1 MKDNFDLKTVEGFGS
16 EWTTF
21 DQSELEESEITEI
34 FTSYFSIFPWENLPN
49 DAVGFDM
56 GCGSGR
62 WAKCV
67 APKVGT
73 LHCIDASSAALQV
86 AKNNLSELENCQFYQ
101 SSVDKITLLDNS
113 MDFGYSLGVL
123 HHIPNTFLGIKGC
136 VEKLKPGAPLLLYLY
151 YAFDNRPFWFR
162 LIWKISDII
171 RQGISQLPYPI
182 RYGISQ
188 IIAVLVYLPLARFS
202 LILEKIGFN
211 VDSIPLSFYR
221 NRSFYVMRNDALDRF
236 GTKLES
242 RFTQDEIRQMM
253 EAAGLINIV
262 FSDLPPYWCSVGY
275 KK

>member
-1 MKDNFDLKTVEGFGS
+1 MENNLDLHTVNGFGS

-21 DQSELEESEITEI
+21 DQSALDNTEITEI
-34 FTSYFSIFPWENLPN
+34 FNSYFSIFPWKNISN
-49 DAVGFDM
+49 NSVGFDL

-67 APKVGT
+67 APKVGR
-73 LHCIDASSAALQV
+73 LHCIDASEAALQV
-86 AKNNLSELENCQFYQ
+86 AKNNLSHLENCELAQA
-101 SSVDKITLLDNS
+101 SVDKIPLADNS

-123 HHIPNTFLGIKGC
+123 HHVPNTFLGIKSC
-136 VEKLKPGAPLLLYLY
+136 VDKLKPGAPLLLYLY

-162 LIWKISDII
+162 FIWQISDII
-171 RQGISQLPYPI
+171 RQGISRLPYPI

-188 IIAVLVYLPLARFS
+188 IIALLIYLPLARLS
-202 LILEKIGFN
+202 LLLEKVGFS
-211 VDSIPLSFYR
+211 VEFMPLSLYK

-242 RFTQDEIRQMM
+242 RFTQREIKNMM
-253 EAAGLINIV
+253 EATGLTNIV
-262 FSDLPPYWCSVGY
+262 FSDRAPYWCAVGY

>member
-1 MKDNFDLKTVEGFGS
+1 MENIDLQTVEGFGREWNTFNYS
-16 EWTTF
+16 EV
-21 DQSELEESEITEI
+21 ENLEITEI
-34 FTSYFSIFPWENLPN
+34 FTSYFSIFPWERLPN
-49 DAVGFDM
+49 DAVGFDL

-67 APKVGT
+67 APKVGR

-86 AKNNLSELENCQFYQ
+86 AKNNLSELENCEYYHA
-101 SSVDKITLLDNS
+101 SVDHIPLPDNS

-123 HHIPNTFLGIKGC
+123 HHVPNTFLGIQAC
-136 VEKLKPGAPLLLYLY
+136 VDKLKPSAPLLLYLY
-151 YAFDNRPFWFR
+151 YAFDNRSWWFR
-162 LIWKISDII
+162 LIWTLSDII
-171 RQGISQLPYPI
+171 RQGISRLPFSI

-188 IIAVLVYLPLARFS
+188 MIAVLVYLPLARFS
-202 LILEKIGFN
+202 LLLEKLGFN
-211 VDSIPLSFYR
+211 VDTIPLSIYR
-221 NRSFYVMRNDALDRF
+221 NRSLYVMRNDSLDRF

-262 FSDLPPYWCSVGY
+262 FSDRAPYWCVVGY